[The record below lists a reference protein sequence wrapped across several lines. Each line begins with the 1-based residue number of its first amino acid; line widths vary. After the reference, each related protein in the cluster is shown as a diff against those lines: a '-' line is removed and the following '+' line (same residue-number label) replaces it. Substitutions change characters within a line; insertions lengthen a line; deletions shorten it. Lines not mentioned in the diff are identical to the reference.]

1 MLSTTIIIALV
12 LLMLASL
19 GSAMVYMFK
28 DRGRS
33 NRTVNALTWR
43 VGIWAVLLMFIIAG
57 LKFGFITPSNSL
69 AKRATDKTMQT
80 EATGSDSNETT
91 K

>member
-1 MLSTTIIIALV
+1 MLSTIIIVALV
-12 LLMLASL
+12 LLMLVSL
-19 GSAMVYMFK
+19 GSAMVFMFK

-43 VGIWAVLLMFIIAG
+43 VGIWAVLLAFIVAG

-69 AKRATDKTMQT
+69 AKRATEKPVQT
-80 EATGSDSNETT
+80 EAE